1 MKLIDNLN
9 HRFGDD
15 IKENLH
21 ASSKLQIAASFF
33 SIYAYAALKQELKN
47 IDGMQFLF
55 TSPTFVPNDVTDKF
69 KKEKREF
76 VIPKFD
82 REDSLYGT
90 EFEIHLRNKLT
101 QKAIARECADWIRK
115 KAVFKSNTT
124 CLLYTSD
131 AADE

>member
-21 ASSKLQIAASFF
+21 AGSKLQIAASFF

-69 KKEKREF
+69 KKS
-76 VIPKFD
+76 V
-82 REDSLYGT
+82 SLLFLSLIERTAYMALS
-90 EFEIHLRNKLT
+90 LRF
-101 QKAIARECADWIRK
+101 I
-115 KAVFKSNTT
+115 
-124 CLLYTSD
+124 
-131 AADE
+131 

>member
-15 IKENLH
+15 IKENLQ
-21 ASSKLQIAASFF
+21 AGSKLQIAASFF

-69 KKEKREF
+69 KKKS
-76 VIPKFD
+76 V
-82 REDSLYGT
+82 SLSFLSSIERIAYMALS
-90 EFEIHLRNKLT
+90 LRS
-101 QKAIARECADWIRK
+101 I
-115 KAVFKSNTT
+115 
-124 CLLYTSD
+124 
-131 AADE
+131 